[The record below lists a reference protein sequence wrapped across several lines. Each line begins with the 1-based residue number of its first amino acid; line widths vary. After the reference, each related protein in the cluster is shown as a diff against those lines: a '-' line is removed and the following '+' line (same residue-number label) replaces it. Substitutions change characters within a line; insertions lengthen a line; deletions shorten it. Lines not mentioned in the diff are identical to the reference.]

1 MAAQDFVPEWVAA
14 ISAALPTE
22 DVVGSVVDMLL
33 QLAAD
38 PHLQSSI
45 PADVWSWLNERPS
58 LPSVCR
64 GRYLGSGRDTVRTA
78 RAPDDIGIL
87 TSYLILVWS
96 EWEPLDREG
105 FTEMRISIRQD
116 FSGVGNGYYRAEL
129 LQRLDYILG
138 KLDRLSGRL
147 DVRLGDEKLWYGILW
162 HHSNNMESRYGVL
175 KRVVQEVDQKT
186 TGILNC
192 MPPNLIFLDLLT
204 LMDLNRIRLHLHVC
218 PASPVSIAS
227 HLERSTL
234 YEMNHFDYFHPSLS
248 PCALLTDS
256 E

>member
-64 GRYLGSGRDTVRTA
+64 GRYLGSGRDTVRAA

-87 TSYLILVWS
+87 TSYLILACS
-96 EWEPLDREG
+96 EWEPLDRES
-105 FTEMRISIRQD
+105 FTEMRI
-116 FSGVGNGYYRAEL
+116 
-129 LQRLDYILG
+129 
-138 KLDRLSGRL
+138 
-147 DVRLGDEKLWYGILW
+147 
-162 HHSNNMESRYGVL
+162 
-175 KRVVQEVDQKT
+175 
-186 TGILNC
+186 
-192 MPPNLIFLDLLT
+192 
-204 LMDLNRIRLHLHVC
+204 
-218 PASPVSIAS
+218 
-227 HLERSTL
+227 
-234 YEMNHFDYFHPSLS
+234 
-248 PCALLTDS
+248 
-256 E
+256 